1 MGCEEPSSFLV
12 APIDPSRIDCLRAL
26 DLVPGAAIVLPVP
39 EANPVWTDSLAQ
51 KNSALFGRPFSLR
64 GG

>member
-1 MGCEEPSSFLV
+1 M

-64 GG
+64 GV